1 MHVRSLTTLLLT
13 AIILLSFFT
22 DAFSPR
28 RGSVLPSYGS
38 RLVHCI
44 KISSSLSSNEEGD
57 KIERKHSSASARPRG
72 GRAFVKGISNVLSGK
87 AWDGSSI
94 ITKEVLSAF
103 MGNLIISYSLVSN
116 VSYISCVILAWI
128 AHGKKFRCSPFS
140 PGQWKQ
146 FLLIYSGLWIANT
159 VIRPA
164 RFCLSLLLCPII
176 DKIVRHTQSKLR
188 IGQAKAT
195 LLVGLTLNLVGSILY
210 LVVGIFLA
218 AKLARVPL
226 LP

>member
-1 MHVRSLTTLLLT
+1 MTLLLM
-13 AIILLSFFT
+13 AIVLST
-22 DAFSPR
+22 LSDAFSPR
-28 RGSVLPSYGS
+28 RGPVVSSCGARTLE
-38 RLVHCI
+38 HCI
-44 KISSSLSSNEEGD
+44 KLSSTLSTNDEGHTN
-57 KIERKHSSASARPRG
+57 ERKYSAASVRPRS
-72 GRAFVKGISNVLSGK
+72 GRLQDKAFFKGISNVMNGK

-94 ITKEVLSAF
+94 ITKEALSSF
-103 MGNLIISYSLVSN
+103 VGNLIISYSLVSN

-159 VIRPA
+159 VVRPA

-176 DKIVRHTQSKLR
+176 DKIVRRTQSKLR

-195 LLVGLTLNLVGSILY
+195 LFVGLTINLAGSILY
-210 LVVGIFLA
+210 LVVGLFLA

>member
-1 MHVRSLTTLLLT
+1 MTVLLM
-13 AIILLSFFT
+13 AIVLLSLS

-28 RGSVLPSYGS
+28 RGSAISSYGA
-38 RLVHCI
+38 RILVHCT
-44 KISSSLSSNEEGD
+44 KLSSTLSTNDEGHTN
-57 KIERKHSSASARPRG
+57 ERKFTAAGVRPRS
-72 GRAFVKGISNVLSGK
+72 GRLQENAFFKGVSNILNKK
-87 AWDGSSI
+87 AWGGSSI
-94 ITKEVLSAF
+94 ITKEALSSF
-103 MGNLIISYSLVSN
+103 VGNLIISYSLVSN

-159 VIRPA
+159 VVRPA

-176 DKIVRHTQSKLR
+176 DKIVRRTQSKLHM
-188 IGQAKAT
+188 GQAKAT
-195 LLVGLTLNLVGSILY
+195 LLVGLVFNLAGSIVY
-210 LVVGIFLA
+210 LVVGLFLA